1 MSSVTYPWLDQKIL
15 QTSIATLPHAIIIN
29 GPVGVGKRSLVSD
42 LTNNILLYGLNDQLL
57 KEHIKLIDSKNH
69 PDLYELDKDTI
80 KVGDISRRKDD
91 KWDSEKGKRD
101 AISFLNLTP
110 SISKNKVLLMH
121 NVDNMTLASQDAL
134 LKSLE
139 EQAAFSY
146 ILMTTSRPHSLKSTI
161 YSRCQTVN
169 IKNPSREEI
178 NSWLEGQGLSDFSSL
193 DFPSYF
199 TPIQI
204 LDSINSDFAKIF
216 KEYIE
221 LFSNYLGNKIPQN
234 EFIKDFADYD
244 LDLIE
249 KLNFTVEVLKILLSS
264 KLCNRKLGGV
274 YAVFDSFTFSNLKIS
289 NIINDINDLKFNFYR
304 VKSINES
311 HIFNY
316 LFSDIKTSFRPQ

>member
-42 LTNNILLYGLNDQLL
+42 LTNNILLYGLNDQIL

-139 EQAAFSY
+139 EPAAFSY

-204 LDSINSDFAKIF
+204 LDSINSDNAKIF

-249 KLNFTVEVLKILLSS
+249 KLNFTVEVLKILLYSLIYYINIYHIRNYFIL
-264 KLCNRKLGGV
+264 LCLANH
-274 YAVFDSFTFSNLKIS
+274 Y
-289 NIINDINDLKFNFYR
+289 
-304 VKSINES
+304 
-311 HIFNY
+311 
-316 LFSDIKTSFRPQ
+316 IK

>member
-1 MSSVTYPWLDQKIL
+1 VSSVTYPWLDQKIL

-42 LTNNILLYGLNDQLL
+42 LTNNILLYGLNDQIL

-139 EQAAFSY
+139 EPAAFSY

-204 LDSINSDFAKIF
+204 LDSINSDNAKIF

-304 VKSINES
+304 VKSINTS

>member
-1 MSSVTYPWLDQKIL
+1 VSSAIYPWLDQKIL
-15 QTSIATLPHAIIIN
+15 NTSITSLPHALIIN
-29 GPVGVGKRSLVSD
+29 GPEGIGKRSFVSD
-42 LTNNILLYGLNDQLL
+42 LTKNILLHGLNDQLPS
-57 KEHIKLIDSKNH
+57 EHIKLINSKNH

-139 EQAAFSY
+139 EPAAFSY

-169 IKNPSREEI
+169 IKNPSREDI
-178 NSWLEGQGLSDFSSL
+178 NIWLEGQGLSDYSSL
-193 DFPSYF
+193 DFPSYY

-204 LDSINSDFAKIF
+204 LDSINSENAKIF
-216 KEYIE
+216 KEFIE
-221 LFSNYLGNKIPQN
+221 LFSNYLRNKIPQN
-234 EFIKDFADYD
+234 EFIKDFSDYD
-244 LDLIE
+244 LDLVE

-264 KLCNRKLGGV
+264 KLCNRKLNGV
-274 YAVFDSFTFSNLKIS
+274 YAVFNNFVFSNLKIS
-289 NIINDINDLKFNFYR
+289 NIINDINDLKFNFYK

>member
-42 LTNNILLYGLNDQLL
+42 LTNNILLYGLNDQIL

-139 EQAAFSY
+139 EPAAFSY

-204 LDSINSDFAKIF
+204 LDSINSDNAKIF

-221 LFSNYLGNKIPQN
+221 LFSNYLDNKIPQN

-249 KLNFTVEVLKILLSS
+249 KLNFTVEVLKFFFLQ
-264 KLCNRKLGGV
+264 NYV
-274 YAVFDSFTFSNLKIS
+274 T
-289 NIINDINDLKFNFYR
+289 
-304 VKSINES
+304 ES
-311 HIFNY
+311 LVEFMRFLIV
-316 LFSDIKTSFRPQ
+316 LRLVI

>member
-42 LTNNILLYGLNDQLL
+42 LTNNILLYGLNDQIL

-139 EQAAFSY
+139 EPAAFSY

-204 LDSINSDFAKIF
+204 LDSINSIIF
-216 KEYIE
+216 
-221 LFSNYLGNKIPQN
+221 G
-234 EFIKDFADYD
+234 
-244 LDLIE
+244 
-249 KLNFTVEVLKILLSS
+249 
-264 KLCNRKLGGV
+264 
-274 YAVFDSFTFSNLKIS
+274 
-289 NIINDINDLKFNFYR
+289 
-304 VKSINES
+304 
-311 HIFNY
+311 
-316 LFSDIKTSFRPQ
+316 

>member
-1 MSSVTYPWLDQKIL
+1 VSSVTYPWLDQKII

-42 LTNNILLYGLNDQLL
+42 LTNNILLYGLNDQIL

-139 EQAAFSY
+139 EPAAFSY

-204 LDSINSDFAKIF
+204 LDSINSDNAKIF

>member
-1 MSSVTYPWLDQKIL
+1 VSSVTYPWLDQKIL

-42 LTNNILLYGLNDQLL
+42 LTNNILLYGLNDQIL

-139 EQAAFSY
+139 EPAAFSY

-204 LDSINSDFAKIF
+204 LDSINSDNAKIF

-264 KLCNRKLGGV
+264 
-274 YAVFDSFTFSNLKIS
+274 T
-289 NIINDINDLKFNFYR
+289 
-304 VKSINES
+304 ES
-311 HIFNY
+311 LVEFMRFLIV
-316 LFSDIKTSFRPQ
+316 LRLVI

>member
-1 MSSVTYPWLDQKIL
+1 MSSVNYPWLDQKIL

-42 LTNNILLYGLNDQLL
+42 LTNNILLYGLNDQIL

-139 EQAAFSY
+139 EPAAFSY

-204 LDSINSDFAKIF
+204 LDSINSDNAKIF

-221 LFSNYLGNKIPQN
+221 LFSNYLGDKIPQN

-316 LFSDIKTSFRPQ
+316 LFNDIKTSFRPQ